1 MAGVCL
7 YPFSLQNVTNVIYGD
22 IASGRN
28 LDDAHNDADINLY
41 DPEYIGG
48 QNTLYNFRNYGCG
61 TLNLTAASSGC
72 SDETLYY
79 SVKSDNQNTSPEV
92 GDSFE
97 VDMGSGT
104 TDTFIGGG
112 LYYNYLFNGSFYR
125 IEINNSGEVTN
136 VQTC

>member
-1 MAGVCL
+1 MPGTCTL
-7 YPFSLQNVTNVIYGD
+7 GSFSLQDVVDKVNPSTDDLATCITESDV
-22 IASGRN
+22 N
-28 LDDAHNDADINLY
+28 LW
-41 DPEYIGG
+41 DPEYEGG
-48 QNTLYNFRNYGCG
+48 KNNLANFRNYGCG

-104 TDTFIGGG
+104 TNTFIGNNSF
-112 LYYNYLFNGSFYR
+112 YNYLYNGSFYR
-125 IEINNSGEVTN
+125 IRIDNSGVISQLPTP
-136 VQTC
+136 C